1 MKKNKYTIVP
11 ISFSIISF
19 IILLTSLLS
28 GYFVSKNEIFKE
40 IDGIYTQICNVIEEE
55 GYTKLDKY
63 IDEKTRITLIDIDTK
78 NCVFD
83 NKDSENIDGDFYS
96 FESLKNKKSI
106 EFSGYFNQNVAS
118 KIYLNTFSTSLIRV
132 QVKLNFSFNAL
143 YYSTIIVPSV
153 YLLFCVIFVLISTYF
168 YKKSL
173 DPLKHQIKKFYTIV
187 TKDNDE
193 KIENNPLS
201 LSQSI
206 RKIRK
211 NIEVVLQE
219 NEKFQSQINF
229 ILDSIEQGL
238 IVINSD
244 NKIIMFNKKSSQIF
258 NISKEDTIDKLY
270 TIIDNIEILKLIKI
284 VQRTMQNTSNYINI
298 GNKVFDVEVSL
309 LSLNWTKKDE
319 KPGLSIFLIDVTD
332 EYNSRKMKEEFF
344 ANVAHEIKS
353 PLTTIIGYQE
363 MIRDE
368 IITTKEEI
376 SEANEVTIKE
386 ANRLKS
392 ILNNML
398 GISSIERNEL
408 RPIVKINLKDGI
420 NNIIESERLK
430 LKLKNIIVY
439 IDIEPYIVKMN
450 EQDFDILFRNLIENA
465 IKYNKNNGE
474 IYIDFNIKEKKLSIK
489 DTGIG
494 ISKEHINRIFERF
507 YRINKARSLKDGTGL
522 GLALVKHTC
531 KYYNFEINVDSRENI
546 GTTFTIYLK

>member
-1 MKKNKYTIVP
+1 
-11 ISFSIISF
+11 
-19 IILLTSLLS
+19 
-28 GYFVSKNEIFKE
+28 
-40 IDGIYTQICNVIEEE
+40 
-55 GYTKLDKY
+55 
-63 IDEKTRITLIDIDTK
+63 
-78 NCVFD
+78 
-83 NKDSENIDGDFYS
+83 
-96 FESLKNKKSI
+96 
-106 EFSGYFNQNVAS
+106 
-118 KIYLNTFSTSLIRV
+118 
-132 QVKLNFSFNAL
+132 
-143 YYSTIIVPSV
+143 
-153 YLLFCVIFVLISTYF
+153 
-168 YKKSL
+168 
-173 DPLKHQIKKFYTIV
+173 
-187 TKDNDE
+187 
-193 KIENNPLS
+193 
-201 LSQSI
+201 
-206 RKIRK
+206 
-211 NIEVVLQE
+211 
-219 NEKFQSQINF
+219 
-229 ILDSIEQGL
+229 
-238 IVINSD
+238 
-244 NKIIMFNKKSSQIF
+244 MFNKKSSQIF

-439 IDIEPYIVKMN
+439 INIEPYIVKMN

-474 IYIDFNIKEKKLSIK
+474 IYIDFNIKDKKLSIK

>member
-153 YLLFCVIFVLISTYF
+153 YVLFCVIFVLISTYF

-201 LSQSI
+201 LSQS
-206 RKIRK
+206 IRK

-258 NISKEDTIDKLY
+258 NISKEDTIDNLY

-439 IDIEPYIVKMN
+439 INIEPYIVKMN

-522 GLALVKHTC
+522 GLALIKHTC

>member
-153 YLLFCVIFVLISTYF
+153 YVLFCVIFVLISTYF

-193 KIENNPLS
+193 KIEKELVFVKKFIQLISPLIDEETLGAYKFFTYNKVLNEYIQFREKGCLERFKQNDMLQSFNN
-201 LSQSI
+201 
-206 RKIRK
+206 
-211 NIEVVLQE
+211 
-219 NEKFQSQINF
+219 KFNYKCRQKETKSTAKKFANWLTYKKLFWIY
-229 ILDSIEQGL
+229 GL
-238 IVINSD
+238 LY
-244 NKIIMFNKKSSQIF
+244 
-258 NISKEDTIDKLY
+258 KLY
-270 TIIDNIEILKLIKI
+270 LK
-284 VQRTMQNTSNYINI
+284 
-298 GNKVFDVEVSL
+298 
-309 LSLNWTKKDE
+309 
-319 KPGLSIFLIDVTD
+319 
-332 EYNSRKMKEEFF
+332 
-344 ANVAHEIKS
+344 
-353 PLTTIIGYQE
+353 
-363 MIRDE
+363 
-368 IITTKEEI
+368 I
-376 SEANEVTIKE
+376 S
-386 ANRLKS
+386 
-392 ILNNML
+392 
-398 GISSIERNEL
+398 
-408 RPIVKINLKDGI
+408 
-420 NNIIESERLK
+420 
-430 LKLKNIIVY
+430 
-439 IDIEPYIVKMN
+439 
-450 EQDFDILFRNLIENA
+450 
-465 IKYNKNNGE
+465 
-474 IYIDFNIKEKKLSIK
+474 
-489 DTGIG
+489 
-494 ISKEHINRIFERF
+494 
-507 YRINKARSLKDGTGL
+507 
-522 GLALVKHTC
+522 
-531 KYYNFEINVDSRENI
+531 
-546 GTTFTIYLK
+546 

>member
-1 MKKNKYTIVP
+1 
-11 ISFSIISF
+11 
-19 IILLTSLLS
+19 
-28 GYFVSKNEIFKE
+28 
-40 IDGIYTQICNVIEEE
+40 
-55 GYTKLDKY
+55 
-63 IDEKTRITLIDIDTK
+63 
-78 NCVFD
+78 
-83 NKDSENIDGDFYS
+83 
-96 FESLKNKKSI
+96 
-106 EFSGYFNQNVAS
+106 
-118 KIYLNTFSTSLIRV
+118 
-132 QVKLNFSFNAL
+132 
-143 YYSTIIVPSV
+143 
-153 YLLFCVIFVLISTYF
+153 
-168 YKKSL
+168 
-173 DPLKHQIKKFYTIV
+173 
-187 TKDNDE
+187 
-193 KIENNPLS
+193 
-201 LSQSI
+201 
-206 RKIRK
+206 
-211 NIEVVLQE
+211 
-219 NEKFQSQINF
+219 
-229 ILDSIEQGL
+229 
-238 IVINSD
+238 
-244 NKIIMFNKKSSQIF
+244 
-258 NISKEDTIDKLY
+258 
-270 TIIDNIEILKLIKI
+270 
-284 VQRTMQNTSNYINI
+284 
-298 GNKVFDVEVSL
+298 
-309 LSLNWTKKDE
+309 
-319 KPGLSIFLIDVTD
+319 
-332 EYNSRKMKEEFF
+332 MKEEFF

-439 IDIEPYIVKMN
+439 INIEPYIVKMN

-465 IKYNKNNGE
+465 NKYNKNNGE

>member
-1 MKKNKYTIVP
+1 
-11 ISFSIISF
+11 
-19 IILLTSLLS
+19 
-28 GYFVSKNEIFKE
+28 
-40 IDGIYTQICNVIEEE
+40 
-55 GYTKLDKY
+55 
-63 IDEKTRITLIDIDTK
+63 
-78 NCVFD
+78 
-83 NKDSENIDGDFYS
+83 
-96 FESLKNKKSI
+96 
-106 EFSGYFNQNVAS
+106 
-118 KIYLNTFSTSLIRV
+118 
-132 QVKLNFSFNAL
+132 
-143 YYSTIIVPSV
+143 
-153 YLLFCVIFVLISTYF
+153 
-168 YKKSL
+168 
-173 DPLKHQIKKFYTIV
+173 
-187 TKDNDE
+187 
-193 KIENNPLS
+193 
-201 LSQSI
+201 
-206 RKIRK
+206 
-211 NIEVVLQE
+211 
-219 NEKFQSQINF
+219 
-229 ILDSIEQGL
+229 
-238 IVINSD
+238 
-244 NKIIMFNKKSSQIF
+244 MFNKKSSQIF

-439 IDIEPYIVKMN
+439 INIEPYIVKMN

>member
-1 MKKNKYTIVP
+1 
-11 ISFSIISF
+11 
-19 IILLTSLLS
+19 
-28 GYFVSKNEIFKE
+28 
-40 IDGIYTQICNVIEEE
+40 
-55 GYTKLDKY
+55 
-63 IDEKTRITLIDIDTK
+63 
-78 NCVFD
+78 
-83 NKDSENIDGDFYS
+83 
-96 FESLKNKKSI
+96 
-106 EFSGYFNQNVAS
+106 
-118 KIYLNTFSTSLIRV
+118 
-132 QVKLNFSFNAL
+132 
-143 YYSTIIVPSV
+143 
-153 YLLFCVIFVLISTYF
+153 
-168 YKKSL
+168 
-173 DPLKHQIKKFYTIV
+173 
-187 TKDNDE
+187 
-193 KIENNPLS
+193 
-201 LSQSI
+201 
-206 RKIRK
+206 
-211 NIEVVLQE
+211 
-219 NEKFQSQINF
+219 
-229 ILDSIEQGL
+229 
-238 IVINSD
+238 
-244 NKIIMFNKKSSQIF
+244 MFNKKSSQIF

-270 TIIDNIEILKLIKI
+270 TMIDNIEILKLIKI

-439 IDIEPYIVKMN
+439 INIEPYIVKMN